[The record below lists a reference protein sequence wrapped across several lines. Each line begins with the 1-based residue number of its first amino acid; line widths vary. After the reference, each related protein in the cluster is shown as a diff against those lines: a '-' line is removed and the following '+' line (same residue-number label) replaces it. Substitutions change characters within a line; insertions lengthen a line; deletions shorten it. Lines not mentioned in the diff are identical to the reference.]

1 MRKFADLNLRPP
13 LKDQH
18 VQVDMANLAFEI
30 GLSLIGLR
38 FDPRVSPTQ
47 ISSAVKTFERVGLEV
62 AVGVEICPMTR
73 RQLLDQLRNLRGYI
87 DILAVKPTDSA
98 VALTAAKDSRV
109 DLISLER
116 MTPRTKHSIL
126 RICEPPVEIE
136 LSRIISRSSSV
147 NHAYLNILC
156 REVELLNK
164 HKARVVISSGAR
176 DVLTMRS
183 PRDMACT
190 LESLGLSKSVSLDAV
205 SRIPYMIFRRNRER
219 RSPRFIGVGIKL
231 ARSRSA

>member
-1 MRKFADLNLRPP
+1 MRKFADLSLRPP
-13 LKDQH
+13 LKDQRI
-18 VQVDMANLAFEI
+18 QVDMANLAFEI

-38 FDPRVSPTQ
+38 FGPKDPPTQ
-47 ISSAVKTFERVGLEV
+47 ISSAVKTFERFGLEV
-62 AVGVEICPMTR
+62 AVGIEICPMTR
-73 RQLLDQLRNLRGYI
+73 RQLLDQLRSLRGYV

-116 MTPRTKHSIL
+116 MTPRTKLSIL
-126 RICEPPVEIE
+126 KICELPVEIE
-136 LSRIISRSSSV
+136 LSRIISRLSSMD
-147 NHAYLNILC
+147 HTCLNVLC

-164 HKARVVISSGAR
+164 HKAMVVISSGAK

-190 LESLGLSKSVSLDAV
+190 LVSLGLAESVSLDAV
-205 SRIPYMIFRRNRER
+205 SRVPYMIFNRNRDR
-219 RSPRFIGVGIKL
+219 RSSEFIGVGIKL
-231 ARSRSA
+231 ARSRSI

>member
-18 VQVDMANLAFEI
+18 VQVDMASLAFEI

-38 FDPRVSPTQ
+38 FDPKDPPTQ
-47 ISSAVKTFERVGLEV
+47 ISSTVRTFERVGLEV
-62 AVGVEICPMTR
+62 AVGIEICPMTR
-73 RQLLDQLRNLRGYI
+73 RQLLDQLRNIRGYV
-87 DILAVKPTDSA
+87 DVLAVKPTDST

-126 RICEPPVEIE
+126 KICEPPVEIE
-136 LSRIISRSSSV
+136 LSRIISRISSI
-147 NHAYLNILC
+147 NHTYLNVLC
-156 REVELLNK
+156 HEVELLNK
-164 HKARVVISSGAR
+164 HKAMVVISSGAK

-190 LESLGLSKSVSLDAV
+190 LGSLGLAESVSLDAV

-219 RSPRFIGVGIKL
+219 RSPEFIGGGIKL
-231 ARSRSA
+231 ARSRSI